1 MTWSA
6 TSSDWRAS
14 RRVLGL
20 PRNRRRPACRHVHD
34 PDPAIA
40 GPTVYDRILATNALG
55 TKTIVFV
62 TPLGYI
68 SGRTEFIDMAIIYAL
83 VSFITTIAILKF
95 AEMGRLD

>member
-1 MTWSA
+1 MSWVYLA
-6 TSSDWRAS
+6 TAV
-14 RRVLGL
+14 VLLVGMFMVL
-20 PRNRRRPACRHVHD
+20 IR
-34 PDPAIA
+34 AIA

-62 TPLGYI
+62 TLLGYV

>member
-1 MTWSA
+1 VSWVYLA
-6 TSSDWRAS
+6 TAV
-14 RRVLGL
+14 VLLVGMFMVL
-20 PRNRRRPACRHVHD
+20 IR
-34 PDPAIA
+34 AIA

-62 TPLGYI
+62 TLLGYV

>member
-1 MTWSA
+1 VSWVYLA
-6 TSSDWRAS
+6 TAV
-14 RRVLGL
+14 VLLVGMFMIL
-20 PRNRRRPACRHVHD
+20 IR
-34 PDPAIA
+34 AIA

-62 TPLGYI
+62 TLLGYI

-83 VSFITTIAILKF
+83 VTFITTIAILKF

>member
-1 MTWSA
+1 VPWIYLA
-6 TSSDWRAS
+6 TAV
-14 RRVLGL
+14 VLIVGMFMIL
-20 PRNRRRPACRHVHD
+20 IR
-34 PDPAIA
+34 AIA

-62 TPLGYI
+62 TLLGYI

>member
-1 MTWSA
+1 MPWIYLA
-6 TSSDWRAS
+6 TAV
-14 RRVLGL
+14 VLIVGMFMIL
-20 PRNRRRPACRHVHD
+20 IR
-34 PDPAIA
+34 AIA

-62 TPLGYI
+62 TLLGYI

>member
-1 MTWSA
+1 MSWVYLA
-6 TSSDWRAS
+6 TAVALIVGMFMILIR
-14 RRVLGL
+14 
-20 PRNRRRPACRHVHD
+20 
-34 PDPAIA
+34 AIA

-62 TPLGYI
+62 TLLGYV

-95 AEMGRLD
+95 AEKGRLD

>member
-1 MTWSA
+1 VPWIYLA
-6 TSSDWRAS
+6 TAV
-14 RRVLGL
+14 VLLVGMFMIL
-20 PRNRRRPACRHVHD
+20 IR
-34 PDPAIA
+34 AIA

-62 TPLGYI
+62 TLLGYV